1 MNCKIS
7 CSFGEIIDKVTILN
21 IKQRKATNQE
31 ALFNIQTELRLIE
44 NDNPQT
50 KTKDKLFDILYD
62 TNLKL
67 WDLEDKIRGKSAKKE
82 YDSEYIKCAE
92 LIHITNDLRY
102 KIKRKINEK
111 YNSLITEEKIYDDNF
126 KSAAVYNTNSNEC
139 EYDYQQLERGKILY
153 IDGDYERSMTVL
165 SLLVKKYEK
174 CKKYDGFYIDLLF
187 SYNNI
192 CSIFNKYF
200 PYYEKITN
208 IMKTIDFLEISKEQ
222 KIFCKEHYALFCLS
236 QKKYSDGY
244 HYLNKLNLAERNKM
258 LDGKMVKH
266 DNMSFF
272 NEKDK
277 GKTLLLYNGGGIG
290 DGFMYARFIP
300 IILEKFPNNN
310 IILMSDKRTVW
321 IYQKAFE
328 NNKYVTV
335 KDYSDENIKF
345 DYHCNMI
352 CLIKYL
358 GYEYDML
365 PFTPLF
371 ETIQLEPSLL
381 CRQILQKMSN
391 NDKEQKT
398 YIFNW
403 KGSKH
408 NAHELKNRKM
418 ELENARPLFQ
428 MKNVNWIV
436 VTKDLIAE
444 ENEILDEYDNVYY
457 FGNILD
463 SHGTYIDTLC
473 IMRYVD
479 GVISTDTSIIHLS
492 ANLNVKTYALL
503 TLGSEWRWTQ
513 NDKTTN
519 WYPNMKLF
527 RQKRLGDWSNVLQEV
542 VDELKAN
549 KV

>member
-21 IKQRKATNQE
+21 IKRQNAKNQE

-44 NDNPQT
+44 NDNPQI
-50 KTKDKLFDILYD
+50 KTKDKLFEVLYD

-67 WDLEDKIRGKSAKKE
+67 WNLEDQIREKSAKKE

-102 KIKRKINEK
+102 KIKRKINET
-111 YNSLITEEKIYDDNF
+111 YNSLIKEEKIYDNF
-126 KSAAVYNTNSNEC
+126 DC
-139 EYDYQQLERGKILY
+139 EN
-153 IDGDYERSMTVL
+153 DYEQL
-165 SLLVKKYEK
+165 DKGKKLYTDGEYEK
-174 CKKYDGFYIDLLF
+174 SMNILDPLMRKYKNCDEYNSFYIDLLF

-192 CSIFNKYF
+192 CSIFNKSF

-300 IILEKFPNNN
+300 IILKKFPNNN
-310 IILMSDKRTVW
+310 IILMSDKRTAW

-358 GYEYDML
+358 GYEYDTL

-371 ETIQLEPSLL
+371 ETIKLEPSLL
-381 CRQILQKMSN
+381 CRQILQKISN

-408 NAHELKNRKM
+408 NAHESKNRKI